1 MINNPEQYANYAA
14 LIFDMD
20 GTLVDSGQ
28 LHEQAWSRAL
38 ADFSI
43 PVEHELMRSLA
54 GVPTVQTVQT
64 LLGHF
69 KLESSI
75 EPMLVADRKARYA
88 EQLAPQYLKPTALS
102 ALVTHY
108 AGKLPMALGTGAQ
121 SAEAK
126 SVLELCNLAE
136 YFSTIVG
143 ADPVNNHK
151 PAPDT
156 FLLCAAE
163 LGVNPEHCVV
173 FEDSSLG
180 LQAGRAAGMHVIDVA
195 ATHHIHNDYFLTR

>member
-1 MINNPEQYANYAA
+1 MIDKPEQYAHYAA

-20 GTLVDSGQ
+20 GTLIDSGQ

-38 ADFSI
+38 ADFNI
-43 PVEHELMRSLA
+43 PIDRDLMRSLA
-54 GVPTVQTVQT
+54 GVPTVQTVQR

-69 KLESSI
+69 SLETKI
-75 EPMLVADRKARYA
+75 DVMLVANRKAQYA
-88 EQLAPQYLKPTALS
+88 EQLAPKYLKATALS

-108 AGKLPMALGTGAQ
+108 AGKLPMALGTGAH

-126 SVLELCNLAE
+126 SVLALCQLDK
-136 YFSTIVG
+136 YFPVIVG
-143 ADPVNNHK
+143 ADRVEQHK

-163 LGVNPEHCVV
+163 LGVNAEHCVV
-173 FEDSSLG
+173 FEDSALG
-180 LQAGRAAGMHVIDVA
+180 LQAGRSAGMHVVDVA